1 MTAGQVL
8 EYGALVSRRD
18 ELRRLQENPEA
29 ATELNLISDRGKDQ
43 RTWI

>member
-18 ELRRLQENPEA
+18 ELRQLQENEEVTA
-29 ATELNLISDRGKDQ
+29 ELNLSRGEDE
-43 RTWI
+43 RTWIE